1 MRKRKQKTHR
11 KPQNAKILRKE
22 EERRLMEKELKKYDE
37 DYLDSEENSE
47 AAKHD
52 TADEDAG
59 AAEAETAVQNLIK
72 QTLKNPEKLD
82 RPEQTEAN
90 HSEDEE
96 Q

>member
-1 MRKRKQKTHR
+1 
-11 KPQNAKILRKE
+11 
-22 EERRLMEKELKKYDE
+22 MEELKKYDE

-52 TADEDAG
+52 TAEEDAG
-59 AAEAETAVQNLIK
+59 AAEAETAVQSDK
-72 QTLKNPEKLD
+72 TDSENPEKLD